1 MTFSTLAQR
10 NLTHYWR
17 TNLAVILGVATAV
30 AVLAGALLVGD
41 SVRLSLRALALQ
53 RLGKTD
59 LVIAGN
65 TFFRAQLAADLHA
78 APEFAANF
86 QAVCP
91 LIAMPGVVTNDANNT
106 RAGNVAIYGVDER
119 FWQFHG
125 VDKKFA
131 DDSDVFISPGLAREL
146 NAKPEDTL
154 VIRIEKP
161 SAIPLESLHGRKDE
175 AGRTL
180 RLTMR
185 EVLPAA
191 QMGEFALRPQQGAVH
206 AIFVPLGKLQR
217 NLEQEGKAN
226 SILLAAKAANEQTTQ
241 QAERLLQNTFTLAD
255 LGLKLR
261 VLETQHCI
269 ALESDSGVITDVIT
283 DVTKSL
289 EQKLQLDRTEVLTYL
304 ANDLRFG
311 NNAVPYSLITS
322 LSRKSF
328 LELSPHLAELI
339 GKDSVALYYQ
349 DKSSTSKRVGLFGGG
364 IPKGKFIDE
373 SALPAIVLNEWVAA
387 DLGAN
392 RGDVIE
398 LDYYLWQEGGTLSTQ
413 TARFEIADIVP
424 LQGAANDR
432 NYAPD
437 YPGITDADSLS
448 DWDPPFPLDLKRV
461 RPKDE
466 EYWRQ
471 YRTTPKAFI
480 QIRDGQKLWATR
492 YGKLTSIRFQETP
505 PANIALP
512 VVQLDFEKALRA
524 ALNPLQ
530 NGLSVLSVKTQSLQ
544 AAQGATD
551 FGEYF
556 SYFSFFVIVA
566 ALLLASLFF
575 KLGIEQ
581 RLREI
586 GLLRALGYSLNQ
598 IRGLF
603 LREGFLLAALGSLL
617 GVLGALAF
625 GWLMMLGLRTWWVG
639 AVGTTLLE
647 LHVTPRALLIGL
659 LAGIVIALAVIA
671 WTLRSLTT
679 IAPRNLLSGTLE
691 TAEHVADGVQSS
703 AFRRRLAKRAKPPK
717 GGTLNTVLRGKL
729 WAVIFAVLGTLL
741 LGASIAKV
749 LGQAGGFF
757 GAGTCLLIAALCG
770 WSVWLRNER
779 RATIHG
785 QGLSAIAQLGFRNA
799 SVRAGRSVLC
809 IALIAAAA
817 FSIVSV
823 DAFRRDGHADV
834 SDKASGTGGFPL
846 LAESLLPI
854 VRDVNSEQGREEL
867 NLSDDALRDVKFT
880 RFRLRPG
887 DDASCLNLYAP
898 RNPRILGAPDEFI
911 QAGRFSFQSSLAN
924 SAAEKA
930 NPWLLLN
937 QTIEHAANP
946 QSAIRNPQSAIP
958 VIADANSM
966 TYVLH
971 KALGDEIEI
980 NDDSG
985 QRVKLKLVA
994 ALSDSLLQGELLM
1007 SEANFKRLFPGIPG
1021 QRFFLIDTAKP
1032 NEVSA
1037 KLEERLGDYGFD
1049 VQDAAAKLASFHQV
1063 ENTFLS
1069 TFQALGALGLL
1080 LGTIGL
1086 AAVLL
1091 RNVLERR
1098 RELALLRATGYQ
1110 PQHLAW
1116 LVLAENVLLLGCG
1129 LLTGVVCALVAI
1141 APAFVARGGHVS
1153 VVSLG
1158 LLLLGVLV
1166 TGLAAS
1172 LIAVRAVL
1180 HAPLLAALRSE

>member
-1 MTFSTLAQR
+1 MLNFTTLAQR

-59 LVIAGN
+59 LVIAGTN
-65 TFFRAQLAADLHA
+65 FFRAQLAADLQAH
-78 APEFAANF
+78 PEFAANF
-86 QAVCP
+86 QAACP

-131 DDSDVFISPGLAREL
+131 DDNDVFISPGLAREL

-185 EVLPAA
+185 EALPAA
-191 QMGEFALRPQQGAVH
+191 QMGEFALRPQQGAVY

-226 SILLAAKAANEQTTQ
+226 SILLAAKVANEQTTQ
-241 QAERLLQNTFTLAD
+241 QAERLLQSTFTLAD

-261 VLETQHCI
+261 VLEAQQVLV
-269 ALESDSGVITDVIT
+269 LESDSSVISDTIAE
-283 DVTKSL
+283 KASA
-289 EQKLQLDRTEVLTYL
+289 QASAAKLTAVPVLTYL
-304 ANDLRFG
+304 ANTIRAG
-311 NNAVPYSLITS
+311 QTEIPYSLVT
-322 LSRKSF
+322 
-328 LELSPHLAELI
+328 
-339 GKDSVALYYQ
+339 ALNQAAFTQLLYRGVPLNLN
-349 DKSSTSKRVGLFGGG
+349 DFSRVGSTELATALNAGSTKVEPSTPVLVLNDWAARDLGVKPMDEVELEYYFWQEEGALSTR
-364 IPKGKFIDE
+364 KAKFIVGN
-373 SALPAIVLNEWVAA
+373 IVSMNGAAA
-387 DLGAN
+387 D
-392 RGDVIE
+392 RD
-398 LDYYLWQEGGTLSTQ
+398 
-413 TARFEIADIVP
+413 F
-424 LQGAANDR
+424 
-432 NYAPD
+432 APD
-437 YPGITDADSLS
+437 YPGITDSENLS

-461 RPKDE
+461 REKDE

-480 QIRDGQKLWATR
+480 LLDIGQELWASR
-492 YGKLTSIRFQETP
+492 YGKLTSLRLI
-505 PANIALP
+505 PADKNDLAATRTA
-512 VVQLDFEKALRA
+512 FEQSLRA
-524 ALNPLQ
+524 SLNPLQ
-530 NGLSVLSVKTQSLQ
+530 TGLSVLSVKTQSLQ

-586 GLLRALGYSLNQ
+586 GLLRAIGYSLKQ

-603 LREGFLLAALGSLL
+603 LREGFLLAALGSLG
-617 GVLGALAF
+617 GVIGALAF

-647 LHVTPRALLIGL
+647 LHVTPRSLLIGL
-659 LAGIVIALAVIA
+659 LAGVVIALAVIA
-671 WTLRSLTT
+671 WTLRSLTR
-679 IAPRNLLSGTLE
+679 IAPRSLLAGSADSGQSAIGSSRRHRFAPSTRL
-691 TAEHVADGVQSS
+691 VALL
-703 AFRRRLAKRAKPPK
+703 F
-717 GGTLNTVLRGKL
+717 T
-729 WAVIFAVLGTLL
+729 ILGALL
-741 LGASIAKV
+741 LGASVAKMI
-749 LGQAGGFF
+749 GQAGGFF

-770 WSVWLRNER
+770 WSVWLRSER
-779 RATIHG
+779 RTTIHG
-785 QGLSAIAQLGFRNA
+785 QGLSAVAQLGFRNA

-809 IALIAAAA
+809 IALIASAA
-817 FSIVSV
+817 FIVVSV

-834 SDKASGTGGFPL
+834 GDKASGTGGYPL

-854 VRDVNSEQGREEL
+854 VRDLNSEQGREEL
-867 NLSDDALRDVKFT
+867 NLSEDALRDVKFT

-911 QAGRFSFQSSLAN
+911 QAGRFAFQSSLAQTPE
-924 SAAEKA
+924 EKQ
-930 NPWLLLN
+930 NPWLLL
-937 QTIEHAANP
+937 TATHATVPPDDPARRDKLPREVN
-946 QSAIRNPQSAIP
+946 
-958 VIADANSM
+958 VIGDANSL

-971 KALGDEIEI
+971 KSIGDALEITDE
-980 NDDSG
+980 SG
-985 QRVKLKLVA
+985 APLRLRIVA

-1007 SEANFKRLFPGIPG
+1007 SEANFKRLFPSISG

-1032 NEVSA
+1032 GEASA
-1037 KLEERLGDYGFD
+1037 KLEERLSDYGFD
-1049 VQDAAAKLASFHQV
+1049 VQDTGAKLAGFHQV

-1091 RNVLERR
+1091 RNVLERQ

-1129 LLTGVVCALVAI
+1129 LLTGVGCAVIAI
-1141 APAFVARGGHVS
+1141 APAFVARGGRLS
-1153 VVSLG
+1153 VISVG
-1158 LLLLGVLV
+1158 LLLLTVWG
-1166 TGLAAS
+1166 TGLVAS
-1172 LIAVRAVL
+1172 LLAVRAVL
-1180 HAPLLAALRSE
+1180 RAPLLPALRAE